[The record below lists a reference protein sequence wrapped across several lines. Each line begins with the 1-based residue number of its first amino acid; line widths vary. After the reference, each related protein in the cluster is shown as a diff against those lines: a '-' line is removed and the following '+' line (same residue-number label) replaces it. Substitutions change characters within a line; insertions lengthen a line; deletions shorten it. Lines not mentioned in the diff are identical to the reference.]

1 MGYEVLARKW
11 RPQQFEDVVGQEHVT
26 QTLRNA
32 ISGERLHHA
41 YLFVGP
47 RGIGKTSIARIFAK
61 ALCCEV
67 GGPTVTPC
75 DRCDSCREIM
85 AGNSLDVVEIDGAS
99 NTGVDNVRDLRDT
112 VKFAP
117 VRGKF
122 KIYIID
128 EVHMLSTGAFN
139 ALLKTLE
146 EPPAH
151 VKFMFAT
158 TEPEKV
164 LPTIISRCQRFDLRR
179 IPVGQIVDRLKLIAD
194 SDGIQAD
201 PEALLAVARGAEGGL
216 RDAESAFDQLI
227 AFKGKTIAEADVLSV
242 FGLVARST
250 LESLAADVLEGN
262 LKGIIATVGELDAA
276 GKDLSRLVI
285 ELIAHFR
292 NMLICLN
299 VDDAQAA
306 LDLTPEQVKA
316 LEAQAKLT
324 NTGRLLRVVTVL
336 SEAEDRMRFALSRKV
351 LLETALIRCGRA
363 ATVVTLE
370 EILEKINALRSDGGA
385 HAPARPEVRQRDG
398 AGFVAR
404 LPAADKPVRAAAAVQ
419 VPAAADAEAQL
430 ANLRREWP
438 GVIERMGK
446 VAVEAAAL
454 RATAP
459 LGVTGTHVRIGY
471 AAEFEEAMASVR
483 AARAQIALRQMLK
496 RILGR
501 EVLVDF
507 EAVDDMASLRAL
519 PVESAPAAVVYE
531 TASGTSP
538 VAKVAESQPPRAGG
552 VKRMAEWYD
561 HPDVRQV
568 LEAFN
573 GDIADVI

>member
-32 ISGERLHHA
+32 ITGERLHHA

-61 ALCCEV
+61 ALCCQN

-99 NTGVDNVRDLRDT
+99 NTGVDNVRELRDT

-146 EPPAH
+146 EPPPH

-179 IPVGQIVDRLKLIAD
+179 IPVGQIVERLKLIAD
-194 SDGIQAD
+194 SDGIQVD
-201 PEALLAVARGAEGGL
+201 TEALLAVARGAEGGL

-227 AFKGKTIAEADVLSV
+227 AFKGKTIVEADVLSV

-306 LDLTPEQVKA
+306 LDLTPEQVTA

-370 EILEKINALRSDGGA
+370 EILEKINALRSEGGA

-404 LPAADKPVRAAAAVQ
+404 RPAADKPERVTAVVKEAAM
-419 VPAAADAEAQL
+419 PDADAQIAH
-430 ANLRREWP
+430 LRREWA
-438 GVIERMGK
+438 GVVEHMGK
-446 VAVEAAAL
+446 ISVGSAAVL
-454 RATAP
+454 RATVP
-459 LGVTGTHVRIGY
+459 LGVTETHVRIGY
-471 AAEFEEAMASVR
+471 ASEFEEAMANVR
-483 AARAQIALRQMLK
+483 ATRPQMALRQMLK
-496 RILGR
+496 RIIGR
-501 EVLVDF
+501 DVLVDF
-507 EAVDDMASLRAL
+507 EAVADMAALQAL
-519 PVESAPAAVVYE
+519 PVEPLPSAAGVYETAGSQPAAVV
-531 TASGTSP
+531 
-538 VAKVAESQPPRAGG
+538 AEGSSKGG
-552 VKRMAEWYD
+552 RRLTDWYA
-561 HPDVRQV
+561 HPDVRKV

>member
-32 ISGERLHHA
+32 ITGERLHHA

-61 ALCCEV
+61 ALCCQN

-99 NTGVDNVRDLRDT
+99 NTGVDNVRELRDT

-146 EPPAH
+146 EPPPH

-179 IPVGQIVDRLKLIAD
+179 IPVGQIVDRLKLIAE

-262 LKGIIATVGELDAA
+262 LKGIIATVGQLDAA

-306 LDLTPEQVKA
+306 LDLTPEQVTS

-370 EILEKINALRSDGGA
+370 EILEKINALRSEGGT
-385 HAPARPEVRQRDG
+385 HAPVRPEVRQRDG

-404 LPAADKPVRAAAAVQ
+404 RPAAETPARVAAVVKETAMPDADVQ
-419 VPAAADAEAQL
+419 VAR
-430 ANLRREWP
+430 LRHEWA
-438 GVIERMGK
+438 GVVERMGK
-446 VAVEAAAL
+446 MSVGSAAVL
-454 RATAP
+454 RATVP
-459 LGVTGTHVRIGY
+459 LGVTETHVRIGY
-471 AAEFEEAMASVR
+471 AAEFEEAMANVR
-483 AARAQIALRQMLK
+483 ATRPQTALRQMLK

-507 EAVDDMASLRAL
+507 EAVADMGALQAL
-519 PVESAPAAVVYE
+519 PVEPLPSAAVVYE
-531 TASGTSP
+531 TTGSHPAAVVAETSP
-538 VAKVAESQPPRAGG
+538 KGG
-552 VKRMAEWYD
+552 RRLTDWYA
-561 HPDVRQV
+561 HPDVRKV

>member
-26 QTLRNA
+26 NTLQNA
-32 ISGERLHHA
+32 IRSERLHHA

-61 ALCCEV
+61 ALCCQN

-85 AGNSLDVVEIDGAS
+85 AGSSLDVVEIDGAS

-112 VKFAP
+112 VKYAP

-164 LPTIISRCQRFDLRR
+164 LATIISRCQRFDLRR
-179 IPVGQIVDRLKLIAD
+179 IPVAQIVERLKLIAD
-194 SDGIQAD
+194 TDGVSVD
-201 PEALLAVARGAEGGL
+201 SEALLAVARGAEGGL

-227 AFKGKTIAEADVLSV
+227 AFKGKAICEEDVLAV
-242 FGLVARST
+242 FGLVSRGT

-262 LKGIIATVGELDAA
+262 LKGIIATVGALDAG

-292 NMLICLN
+292 NLLICLN
-299 VDDAQAA
+299 VDDAKAA
-306 LDLTPEQVKA
+306 LDLTAEQVA
-316 LEAQAKLT
+316 SLESQAKLT

-336 SEAEDRMRFALSRKV
+336 AEAEDRMRYALSRKV
-351 LLETALIRCGRA
+351 LLETALIRCARA

-370 EILEKINALRSDGGA
+370 EILEKINALRAGSG
-385 HAPARPEVRQRDG
+385 HSPQKPEARQRDG

-404 LPAADKPVRAAAAVQ
+404 RAVPVPAVVSEPLASAPVPPVSANDSAALLGLLRAQWPDVIKRMGVAAV
-419 VPAAADAEAQL
+419 
-430 ANLRREWP
+430 
-438 GVIERMGK
+438 GT
-446 VAVEAAAL
+446 AAAL
-454 RATAP
+454 RGSVP
-459 LGVTGTHVRIGY
+459 LELAETHLRIGY
-471 AAEFEEAMASVR
+471 PLEFAEGMANIKSP
-483 AARAQIALRQMLK
+483 RAQTALRQM
-496 RILGR
+496 
-501 EVLVDF
+501 
-507 EAVDDMASLRAL
+507 
-519 PVESAPAAVVYE
+519 
-531 TASGTSP
+531 
-538 VAKVAESQPPRAGG
+538 
-552 VKRMAEWYD
+552 VKRMIGRDVLLGFEAMDDVAVLPLPTVGPVRYEAPGSMAAAVAEAPSPGIGGGRRLADWYN
-561 HPDVRQV
+561 HADVRKV

-573 GDIADVI
+573 GDILEIR

>member
-61 ALCCEV
+61 ALCCQA

-99 NTGVDNVRDLRDT
+99 NTGVDNVRELRDT

-146 EPPAH
+146 EPPPY

-179 IPVGQIVDRLKLIAD
+179 IPVGQIVDRLRLIAD

-227 AFKGKTIAEADVLSV
+227 AFKGKTITEADVLAV

-250 LESLAADVLEGN
+250 LESLATDVLEGN
-262 LKGIIATVGELDAA
+262 LKGIIATVGELDSA

-285 ELIAHFR
+285 ELIGHFR
-292 NMLICLN
+292 NLLICLN

-306 LDLTPEQVKA
+306 LDLTPEQVTA

-336 SEAEDRMRFALSRKV
+336 SESEDRMRFALSRKV

-370 EILEKINALRSDGGA
+370 EILEKINALRSDGGT
-385 HAPARPEVRQRDG
+385 HVPGRPEVRQRDG

-404 LPAADKPVRAAAAVQ
+404 RPVAEKPARVVAVVPETAVGDADG
-419 VPAAADAEAQL
+419 QL
-430 ANLRREWP
+430 AQLRREWQ
-438 GVIERMGK
+438 GVVERMGK
-446 VAVEAAAL
+446 IAVASAVAL

-459 LGVTGTHVRIGY
+459 LGVSDSHVRIGY
-471 AAEFEEAMASVR
+471 AAEFEEAMANVR
-483 AARAQIALRQMLK
+483 DARTQVALKQMLK

-501 EVLVDF
+501 DVLVDL
-507 EAVDDMASLRAL
+507 ETVDDIAAL
-519 PVESAPAAVVYE
+519 SAETSVGEAVVYE
-531 TASGTSP
+531 AASVSRP
-538 VAKVAESQPPRAGG
+538 AAKVAETPTTMAGG
-552 VKRMAEWYD
+552 VKRLADWYD

>member
-32 ISGERLHHA
+32 IRGGRLHHA

-47 RGIGKTSIARIFAK
+47 RGIGKTSIARILAK
-61 ALCCEV
+61 ALNCQE

-99 NTGVDNVRDLRDT
+99 NTGVDNVRDLRET
-112 VKFAP
+112 VRFVP
-117 VRGKF
+117 VRGPF

-146 EPPAH
+146 EPPPH

-164 LPTIISRCQRFDLRR
+164 LATIISRCQRFDLRR
-179 IPVGQIVDRLKLIAD
+179 ITVPRIVERLKLIAD
-194 SDGIQAD
+194 TEGIAID
-201 PEALLAVARGAEGGL
+201 AEALLAVARGAEGGL

-227 AFKGKTIAEADVLSV
+227 AFKGRDIAEEDVLVV

-250 LESLAADVLEGN
+250 LERLAADLLEGRV
-262 LKGIIATVGELDAA
+262 KGVIETVGALDNA
-276 GKDLSRLVI
+276 GKDLPRLAI

-292 NMLICLN
+292 NLLVCLN
-299 VDDAQAA
+299 VDDSRTA
-306 LDLTPEQVKA
+306 LDLTSEQAAV
-316 LEAQAKLT
+316 LETQAKLT
-324 NTGRLLRVVTVL
+324 NTGRLLRVVTIL
-336 SEAEDRMRFALSRKV
+336 SEAEDRMRYALSRKI
-351 LLETALIRCGRA
+351 LLETTLIRCARA

-370 EILEKINALRSDGGA
+370 EILEKINALREDGG
-385 HAPARPEVRQRDG
+385 HTVGKPEVRQRAD

-404 LPAADKPVRAAAAVQ
+404 CPSPPASPAAVIPTPSVL
-419 VPAAADAEAQL
+419 L
-430 ANLRREWP
+430 ARLVMQWSSVVEQMARFSP
-438 GVIERMGK
+438 GAGT
-446 VAVEAAAL
+446 AL
-454 RATAP
+454 RGSVP
-459 LGVTGTHVRIGY
+459 LGVEGNRVRIGY
-471 AAEFEEAMASVR
+471 PAEFGEEMDNIR
-483 AARAQIALRQMLK
+483 APGPQMTLK
-496 RILGR
+496 QHLKHVLGMD
-501 EVLVDF
+501 VLVDF
-507 EAVDDMASLRAL
+507 EARDEPEDSASARWPARDAGDAA
-519 PVESAPAAVVYE
+519 PCHPGVSAVAACE
-531 TASGTSP
+531 GD
-538 VAKVAESQPPRAGG
+538 AGAG
-552 VKRMAEWYD
+552 SRRMAELYQD
-561 HPDVRQV
+561 ADVRAV

-573 GDIADVI
+573 GSISEVR